1 MTQSNDQLTDRMPVK
16 NNTVNK
22 PRTAPA
28 PDAWLVQATVQRD
41 QPLSPQIYRLL
52 RRVIVEGRLKP
63 GAALKEPALAAHLQV
78 SRTPVREAFLRLQQ
92 DGLLDLR
99 PQSGTFVAPIDR
111 TRVEEGMIVREAL
124 EVRAAAIAAVKI
136 SESELTILRRE
147 TDRMT
152 DAARSGDNRSFIEA
166 DDRFHR
172 ALVDASAFS
181 HIGVIIEQV
190 NAQLDRIRYLSANVP
205 ERPEASVDEHWQLI
219 DRLANGDAD
228 GSANAAQA
236 HLTASWA
243 IIRAIMRNL

>member
-1 MTQSNDQLTDRMPVK
+1 M
-16 NNTVNK
+16 NTTSQ
-22 PRTAPA
+22 PRTAPD
-28 PDAWLVQATVQRD
+28 PGSWLEQATVLRD
-41 QPLSPQIYRLL
+41 QPLSPQVYRLL
-52 RRVIVEGRLKP
+52 RRAIVEGRLKP
-63 GAALKEPALAAHLQV
+63 GTTLKEPALASYLHV

-124 EVRAAAIAAVKI
+124 EVRAAAIAAEKI
-136 SESELTILRRE
+136 SEPELTFLRGE
-147 TDRMT
+147 TDRMA

-181 HIGVIIEQV
+181 HIGLIIEQV
-190 NAQLDRIRYLSANVP
+190 NAQLDRIRYLSANIP
-205 ERPEASVDEHWQLI
+205 ERPEASVNEHWQLI
-219 DRLANGDAD
+219 DRLADRDAD
-228 GSANAAQA
+228 GSASAVQA

-243 IIRAIMRNL
+243 IIRTIMRNL